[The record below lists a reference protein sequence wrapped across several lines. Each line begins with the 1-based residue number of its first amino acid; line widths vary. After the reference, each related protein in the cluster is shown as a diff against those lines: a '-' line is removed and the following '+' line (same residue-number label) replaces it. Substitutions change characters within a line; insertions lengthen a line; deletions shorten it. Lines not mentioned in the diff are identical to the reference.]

1 MGTWAAALGRAEA
14 DPAGLG
20 DDDYVALLGADGP
33 DLAAL
38 TALADAVR
46 ASTTGPEVTY
56 VVNRNLDPALAVRDP
71 GLARKL
77 VAEAWTLGA
86 TEICM
91 QGPLPEGA
99 SYLDVVRLVKE
110 QAPVHLH
117 AFRPAEVADAAAR
130 LDVSPREFLQA
141 AKDAG
146 LDSVP
151 GTAAKILDDDVRA
164 ALGPDLP
171 AARWIE
177 LIETAHGVGLRSTA
191 TMVYG
196 HVETP
201 RQQVAHLRTLAAI
214 QDRTGGFTE
223 FIPMPV
229 QPVQVPAGVEA
240 RFADRRETLALHAVA
255 RLLLHGRIDH
265 IQAAWP
271 KLGRELSREV
281 LAGGADDGGGLLLD
295 GIIDPSA
302 GAEAGLQL
310 TADDV
315 AAIAPPGR
323 GIRQRTTS
331 YGAVVRS
338 APPHDDAVSR

>member
-1 MGTWAAALGRAEA
+1 LATHALSPALASALRRAEVE
-14 DPAGLG
+14 PAGLT
-20 DDDYVALLGADGP
+20 DTEYVALLGADGP

-46 ASTTGPEVTY
+46 EAAVGSVVTY
-56 VVNRNLDPALAVRDP
+56 VVNRNLDPALAARDP
-71 GLARKL
+71 ELARGL
-77 VAEAWTLGA
+77 VAEARELGA

-91 QGPLPEGA
+91 QGPVPEGV

-117 AFRPAEVADAAAR
+117 AFRPAEVADGAAR
-130 LDVSPREFLQA
+130 LGVSPREFLQA
-141 AKDAG
+141 AKEAG

-151 GTAAKILDDDVRA
+151 GTAAKILDDEVRA

-171 AARWIE
+171 VARWIE

-201 RQQVAHLRTLAAI
+201 AQQVAHLRTLAAV

-229 QPVQVPAGVEA
+229 QPAQVPPGLAV
-240 RFADRRETLALHAVA
+240 RYADRRETLALHAVA

-265 IQAAWP
+265 VQAAWP
-271 KLGRELSREV
+271 KLGRDLSREV
-281 LAGGADDGGGLLLD
+281 LAAGADDAGGLLLD
-295 GIIDPSA
+295 GKLDPSA

-310 TADDV
+310 TVEDV

-331 YGAVVRS
+331 YGT
-338 APPHDDAVSR
+338 P